1 MKGDYSLTIL
11 FLFFHRPS
19 IENGMFFTDLP
30 SWGLHLP
37 MTPWKR
43 RHWVHSLFSNCS
55 HNRLCFNSPNSDS
68 LICQGLSGKNN
79 SRFTPLP
86 LTHRHTPLAQSV
98 KSKVVLL
105 HVKILEKRTGS
116 CNPTCFLSLFTKLVG
131 PLRVKGKINRE
142 LVWYL
147 AVDRVFIL
155 KFFAWTLI
163 VSLYF
168 YLKTDGRF
176 CRGCRSSTILPPQ
189 CPISRSIL
197 YVSLHFWKPKV
208 PWELWECPSMWVG
221 LKQPFA
227 ILKTRILTGVNFT
240 FTYIFDYG
248 VI

>member
-1 MKGDYSLTIL
+1 MPRAFGQKK
-11 FLFFHRPS
+11 F
-19 IENGMFFTDLP
+19 
-30 SWGLHLP
+30 
-37 MTPWKR
+37 
-43 RHWVHSLFSNCS
+43 
-55 HNRLCFNSPNSDS
+55 
-68 LICQGLSGKNN
+68 
-79 SRFTPLP
+79 RFTPLPLPLP

-105 HVKILEKRTGS
+105 HVKILEKRPGL

-189 CPISRSIL
+189 CPVSWSIL

-208 PWELWECPSMWVG
+208 PWKLWECPSMWVV
-221 LKQPFA
+221 KRTCA
-227 ILKTRILTGVNFT
+227 TRNSTGVNFT
-240 FTYIFDYG
+240 FTCIFDYG

>member
-1 MKGDYSLTIL
+1 MLLLRIWTFLGSHHLSSWLCIDIVRRNSVLVTHGNWRVKRWLKGNYPLTIL

-43 RHWVHSLFSNCS
+43 RLWVHSLFSNCS

-68 LICQGLSGKNN
+68 LICQGLSGKKKF
-79 SRFTPLP
+79 RFTPLP

-105 HVKILEKRTGS
+105 HVKILEKRTGL

-155 KFFAWTLI
+155 KFFA
-163 VSLYF
+163 
-168 YLKTDGRF
+168 
-176 CRGCRSSTILPPQ
+176 
-189 CPISRSIL
+189 
-197 YVSLHFWKPKV
+197 
-208 PWELWECPSMWVG
+208 
-221 LKQPFA
+221 
-227 ILKTRILTGVNFT
+227 
-240 FTYIFDYG
+240 
-248 VI
+248 